1 MCAIARTFLFCLCLT
16 GAFQLGLCSQF
27 AAEQQSNLVN
37 GVLKDLPTTECDM
50 IVVSPSPIHGEI
62 SCTLQIIYYPWLHLI
77 LSSMWTFY
85 EIVILCLGT
94 GRSSYYF
101 NTLKKL
107 YSTLDEAELA
117 RRISSMP
124 CFIAFARADSF
135 SEGVQFLDHILGL
148 RALERPIKSKKMHVV
163 LMTKETIDETLLR
176 NKTNHF
182 NVHMI
187 NQGKIFF

>member
-1 MCAIARTFLFCLCLT
+1 MYAIARTFIFCLCLT
-16 GAFQLGLCSQF
+16 GALQLGLCSQF
-27 AAEQQSNLVN
+27 AAEQQSNLVS

-62 SCTLQIIYYPWLHLI
+62 SSALQIIYYIWFWAQCAL
-77 LSSMWTFY
+77 FY

-101 NTLKKL
+101 NTLKQL

-135 SEGVQFLDHILGL
+135 AEGVEFLDHLLGL
-148 RALERPIKSKKMHVV
+148 RALERPIKSKKMTVV
-163 LMTKETIDETLLR
+163 LMTKETIDETLLQ